1 VSSQSEFNEGVV
13 AAFGFL
19 TSELGFRSIV
29 PSSESSLEPVRF
41 EKSPFIVEVY
51 WGKGEVDVGIRVTI
65 DTSIL
70 RPYRRKSFDEG
81 EIARHLKPDIFR
93 VPRAVPLRGTSLEKA
108 LADVRF
114 YAGLMK
120 EYCRDILRG
129 DTKVLEEIL
138 QKDAQ

>member
-1 VSSQSEFNEGVV
+1 MSSQNEFHEGVL
-13 AAFGFL
+13 AAFRFL

-29 PSSESSLEPVRF
+29 PNSESALQPVLF
-41 EKSPFIVEVY
+41 EKLPFIVEVY
-51 WGKGEVDVGIRVTI
+51 WDKGEVDVLIRVKI

-70 RPYRRKSFDEG
+70 RPYRRKGFYVE

-93 VPRAVPLRGTSLEKA
+93 VSRARQGREASLERA

-114 YAGLMK
+114 YAELTK
-120 EYCRDILRG
+120 ECCRDILRG